1 MRDVRLRGFAGVMG
15 RMQGMGMSG
24 MRVMSR
30 RLMMSRCVVPGS
42 FLVVL
47 GSMLVMFGGLGMMAV
62 RGMAL
67 RFLWHKSSPLMSLLN

>member
-1 MRDVRLRGFAGVMG
+1 MRDMRLCGFAGVMF
-15 RMQGMGMSG
+15 RMQGVGMSG

-30 RLMMSRCVVPGS
+30 RLMMTGGVVPGS

-47 GSMLVMFGGLGMMAV
+47 RSVLVMFGGLGMMAV

-67 RFLWHKSSPLMSLLN
+67 